1 MSEQTSFVQR
11 WGDDAFTQRGFT
23 MFPNAVLEHAAELG
37 IGPQEGWML
46 CHILYFKRN
55 TDHPRPSLSTLAQ
68 RLGKSPDSVRRYLR
82 SLEKRGLLRIE
93 ASYTENGGQATNVL
107 DFTPLREHVNKLL
120 DTPLAD
126 LQGAPLADLQ
136 AQDSESSRTEGSP
149 SRGTCTSNSETTPT
163 ASRSASRE
171 PFPAAIAQVID
182 ELIDLAPSENRLSL
196 ETFLARYDV
205 EVVEGAWHSVRE
217 RMKRDGDLESPG
229 AYLYAVVQAREEAK
243 RSDDLEAKEKDEF
256 LRRAAAGMARSL
268 LVDWDED
275 MARAILL
282 DSFHD
287 ESLVDEALAQVQGAG

>member
-11 WGDDAFTQRGFT
+11 WGDDAFAQRGFT

-37 IGPQEGWML
+37 IGPQEGWLM
-46 CHILYFKRN
+46 CHILYFKRSV
-55 TDHPRPSLSTLAQ
+55 DEPRLSLNTLAN
-68 RLGKSPDSVRRYLR
+68 RLDKSPKTVRRYLQG
-82 SLEKRGLLRIE
+82 LERKGYLTIRPCYDAR
-93 ASYTENGGQATNVL
+93 GGQVANVL
-107 DFTPLREHVNKLL
+107 DFTPLRVQVNKLL
-120 DTPLAD
+120 DTPLPD
-126 LQGAPLADLQ
+126 LGGGPLPDLG